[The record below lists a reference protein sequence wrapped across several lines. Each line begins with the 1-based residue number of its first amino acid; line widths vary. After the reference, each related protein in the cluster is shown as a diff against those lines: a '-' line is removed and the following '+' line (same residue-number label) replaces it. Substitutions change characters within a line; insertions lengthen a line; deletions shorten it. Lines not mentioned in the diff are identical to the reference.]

1 MCQGQSKHLLIIQES
16 LSAWTDFQKM
26 KTGSDYMITRVIHEP
41 VSGNIILTG
50 YENGEV
56 KLFDLRQNRSTSLL
70 EWDGSEALPEV
81 KIQSRNIRK
90 VGMALGQSS
99 HISSAASVSLNR

>member
-1 MCQGQSKHLLIIQES
+1 MCQGISPFPVVRY
-16 LSAWTDFQKM
+16 TDEQKM
-26 KTGSDYMITRVIHEP
+26 KTQSDYMITRVIHEP

-70 EWDGSEALPEV
+70 QWNGCEPLPGV
-81 KIQSRNIRK
+81 TVSSRNIRK

-99 HISSAASVSLNR
+99 HISSAA

>member
-1 MCQGQSKHLLIIQES
+1 
-16 LSAWTDFQKM
+16 M
-26 KTGSDYMITRVIHEP
+26 KTQSDYMITRVIHEP

-70 EWDGSEALPEV
+70 QWDGSEGATRAHYTS
-81 KIQSRNIRK
+81 KNIRK

-99 HISSAASVSLNR
+99 HISSAALVRPSNNLGSCSQTEQTG

>member
-1 MCQGQSKHLLIIQES
+1 
-16 LSAWTDFQKM
+16 M
-26 KTGSDYMITRVIHEP
+26 KTQSDYMITRVIHEP

-70 EWDGSEALPEV
+70 QWNGCEPLPGV
-81 KIQSRNIRK
+81 TVTSRNIRK

-99 HISSAASVSLNR
+99 HISSAASVKTLNSLDPANEQSEWDDQHT

>member
-1 MCQGQSKHLLIIQES
+1 
-16 LSAWTDFQKM
+16 
-26 KTGSDYMITRVIHEP
+26 MITRVIHEP

-99 HISSAASVSLNR
+99 HISSAASVPSYSTSNDLSTRIKEKTDHQCQRDDQHP